1 MARGNANVTLRPT
14 DSLVSGQRTGH
25 NKTNNST
32 ASARS
37 RRRHRRAYNFTMSAV
52 NPVVDGFKP
61 VPTGL
66 CGCLLI
72 MGASSVI
79 FSEWAHLNR
88 GKDKRNNRA
97 VVVNVLQLQPNIH

>member
-1 MARGNANVTLRPT
+1 MRMSRYDPQTRWYLGKEQGTT
-14 DSLVSGQRTGH
+14 KRTTVQLPH
-25 NKTNNST
+25 VVDDVIVAHTT
-32 ASARS
+32 
-37 RRRHRRAYNFTMSAV
+37 AV
-52 NPVVDGFKP
+52 NPAVDGFKP

-79 FSEWAHLNR
+79 FSEWAHLHR